1 MTEINER
8 IGVTEERELAGLKP
22 LPLGRRRA
30 AVVIN
35 GEVVKRRR
43 RALGLSQVE
52 LSLMTYTTVRVIGQ
66 IERGKSLDP
75 PTSTTLR
82 LAKALSVTVEALCAG
97 NQAFTSR

>member
-1 MTEINER
+1 MSINEN
-8 IGVTEERELAGLKP
+8 IGVTEERSLEGLKP

-30 AVVIN
+30 EVVIN
-35 GEVVKRRR
+35 GEVVRRR
-43 RALGLSQVE
+43 RHAMGLTQVE
-52 LSLMTYTTVRVIGQ
+52 LSLMAWTTVRVIAR
-66 IERGKSLDP
+66 IERGAQLDP